1 MFPVFMRRKCIHF
14 IIILVM
20 LFQAFT
26 PSFLF
31 AASSK
36 TSDKQPEVCSGPSKM
51 MDQYFEF
58 QREVKTAL
66 LWEFNEKLMYTD
78 VWQGRLFTKWVL
90 KLPSAIDFLA
100 SNIWWNAKSILSNS
114 VTSTVILLLASV
126 SVLQSNTEWFAILFK
141 DRPIVREYK
150 SMLDI
155 ETELFDTAYFQSKSI
170 NLTLNLDWK
179 IYEDINKIIEK
190 YQNSWLFEKNWPKKL
205 NGNESM
211 ADILMELI
219 SINTS
224 MKHFILFLWKPKT
237 NSLDNYYW
245 CFWSLNKNLCNRD
258 NAILIFSQD
267 AINQLKNDYSHLSM
281 FGTCN
286 LYASNFKNT
295 MRKLNNVTDPIDSAQ
310 DEIKEARKR
319 LKTALLWQKDSTNTK
334 KNRCDIDD
342 YEMAQLKAYRWSNW
356 TCQSNWVDA
365 SLQYPKINEYFQN
378 KKVQNEQRKQST
390 NLIQQS
396 ATPQTS
402 QQILFDMHKEI
413 KNEFDSLIIEY
424 EQSQNNAISSDLSF
438 ELKQIKWLLDQVDA
452 SITNAES
459 LKWNLEK
466 ITNYQ
471 CAW

>member
-20 LFQAFT
+20 LFQACT

-36 TSDKQPEVCSGPSKM
+36 ANNKQPEVCSGPSKM

-190 YQNSWLFEKNWPKKL
+190 YQNSWLFEKNWSKKL

-224 MKHFILFLWKPKT
+224 MKHFILFLGKPKT

-245 CFWSLNKNLCNRD
+245 CFWSLNKNLCNKD
-258 NAILIFSQD
+258 TAILIFSQD

-281 FGTCN
+281 FGACN

-295 MRKLNNVTDPIDSAQ
+295 MRKISNVSDPIDSAQ
-310 DEIKEARKR
+310 DEIKEATKR

-356 TCQSNWVDA
+356 TCQSSLVDA

-396 ATPQTS
+396 ATPQRS

>member
-281 FGTCN
+281 FGACN

-295 MRKLNNVTDPIDSAQ
+295 MRKISNVSDPIDSAQ
-310 DEIKEARKR
+310 NEIKEATKR
-319 LKTALLWQKDSTNTK
+319 LKAALLWQKDSTNTK

-356 TCQSNWVDA
+356 TCQSSLVDA

-396 ATPQTS
+396 ATPQAS